1 MSEVDFE
8 LEVFPAAVTDATH
21 FPRYLTSS
29 DAAQGIPAV
38 NNVYMLYSYVWSL
51 NFKGGQNTV
60 GGGLDPGVAG
70 LLYSALP
77 DGARMGAPVSTAVGH
92 YGSTLLWEVPADS
105 SWRMLCVQA
114 YNNGTQ
120 AYRGINNLSLPV
132 RSRQE
137 CFEWSA
143 HVDPSPVWIRPA
155 NLSSDILSAVN
166 MSSDFTAVYMGEQMM
181 LDLTAHDENTQD
193 TLFISNTTHIP

>member
-1 MSEVDFE
+1 
-8 LEVFPAAVTDATH
+8 
-21 FPRYLTSS
+21 
-29 DAAQGIPAV
+29 
-38 NNVYMLYSYVWSL
+38 
-51 NFKGGQNTV
+51 
-60 GGGLDPGVAG
+60 
-70 LLYSALP
+70 
-77 DGARMGAPVSTAVGH
+77 MGAPVSTAVGH